1 MYDFNDLEYM
11 LRSGATADQIAA
23 AFTKNLND
31 AIDAV
36 KKPDA
41 LQEAC
46 CALAEAWHDV
56 LDTYA
61 EEYESTPNK
70 DWYITGDD
78 VYQVL
83 PTVMQA
89 LFATQRYADELRN
102 IATPVQKNT
111 AGPTA
116 VATDFDKL
124 VNDFLKMH

>member
-1 MYDFNDLEYM
+1 MYNFNDIEKM
-11 LRSGATADQIAA
+11 LRAGVTADEIAV

-31 AIDAV
+31 AIEAA
-36 KKPDA
+36 KKPDV

-46 CALAEAWHDV
+46 CALAEAWHNV
-56 LDTYA
+56 LDAYA

-102 IATPVQKNT
+102 IAAPVQKNT
-111 AGPTA
+111 AGST
-116 VATDFDKL
+116 TDFDKL
-124 VNDFLKMH
+124 VDDFLKMY